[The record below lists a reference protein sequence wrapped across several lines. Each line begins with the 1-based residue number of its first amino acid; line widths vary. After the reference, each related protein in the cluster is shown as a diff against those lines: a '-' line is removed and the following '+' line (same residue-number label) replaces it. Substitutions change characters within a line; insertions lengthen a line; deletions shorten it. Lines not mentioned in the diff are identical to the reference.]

1 MNNNLNI
8 YNHNKT
14 IKKDVMMKALVCKD
28 FGPIDNLVWEE
39 VTDPTPKNSE
49 VVVDIK
55 AAALNY
61 PDNLI
66 VKGLY
71 QFKPNFP
78 FSPGSEGAG
87 IVSAVGKNVHDFKI
101 GDKVSFICQWGSFAE
116 KISINHKQ
124 LIKIPENI
132 NFELASATQLTYGTS
147 YHALIQRGRLKVEDE
162 ILILGC
168 SGGVGLAALD
178 IAKAYNVRVVAG
190 VSSEEKADL
199 CKQYGA
205 DEVVIYGS
213 KRLDIEDQKELTKT
227 FKEKSIKGGFDIIYD
242 PIGDCYTEPALRSIN
257 WKGRYLVVGFAAGDI
272 PKIPL
277 NLALLKGCE
286 IVGIFWGA
294 FTGYEPKQNINNII
308 EIGKMISSNKINP
321 FISKKFPMENAA
333 EAIQMIGERKVL
345 GKVVL
350 INK

>member
-14 IKKDVMMKALVCKD
+14 IKKDVMMKALVCKN
-28 FGPIDNLVWEE
+28 FGPVDDLVWEE
-39 VTDPTPKNSE
+39 VTDPIPKNGN

-66 VKGLY
+66 VQGLY
-71 QFKPNFP
+71 QFKPSFP

-87 IVSAVGKNVHDFKI
+87 IISALGENVHDFKI
-101 GDKVSFICQWGSFAE
+101 GDKVSFLSQWGSFAE
-116 KISINHKQ
+116 KISINQTQ
-124 LIKIPENI
+124 LIKMPENM
-132 NFELASATQLTYGTS
+132 NFELASAIQLTYGTS
-147 YHALIQRGRLKVEDE
+147 YHALIQRGRLKNEDE
-162 ILILGC
+162 VLILGC

-178 IAKAYNVRVVAG
+178 IAKAYNIRVVAA

-213 KRLDIEDQKELTKT
+213 NKLDTEDQKQLTKNLR
-227 FKEKSIKGGFDIIYD
+227 EKSIKGGFDIIYD
-242 PIGDCYTEPALRSIN
+242 PVGDCYTEPALRSIN
-257 WKGRYLVVGFAAGDI
+257 WKGRYLVIGFAAGKI

-286 IVGIFWGA
+286 IVGVFWGA
-294 FTGYEPKQNINNII
+294 FTANEPKQNINNII
-308 EIGKMISSNKINP
+308 EIGKLMSSKKINP
-321 FISKKFPMENAA
+321 FISKRLPMESSAQ
-333 EAIQMIGERKVL
+333 AIKMIGERKVL

-350 INK
+350 INE

>member
-1 MNNNLNI
+1 M
-8 YNHNKT
+8 
-14 IKKDVMMKALVCKD
+14 
-28 FGPIDNLVWEE
+28 
-39 VTDPTPKNSE
+39 
-49 VVVDIK
+49 
-55 AAALNY
+55 
-61 PDNLI
+61 
-66 VKGLY
+66 
-71 QFKPNFP
+71 
-78 FSPGSEGAG
+78 
-87 IVSAVGKNVHDFKI
+87 
-101 GDKVSFICQWGSFAE
+101 
-116 KISINHKQ
+116 
-124 LIKIPENI
+124 PENI
-132 NFELASATQLTYGTS
+132 DFELASATQLTYGTS

-213 KRLDIEDQKELTKT
+213 KKLDIEDQKELTKT

-294 FTGYEPKQNINNII
+294 FTGYEPKQNIKNII

-321 FISKKFPMENAA
+321 FISKKLPMENAA
-333 EAIQMIGERKVL
+333 EAIKMIGERKAL